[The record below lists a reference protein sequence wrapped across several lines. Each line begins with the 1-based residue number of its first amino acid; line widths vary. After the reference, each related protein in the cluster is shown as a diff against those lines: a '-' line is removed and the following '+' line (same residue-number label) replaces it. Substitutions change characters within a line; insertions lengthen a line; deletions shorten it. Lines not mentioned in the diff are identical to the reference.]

1 MACEIIFQHGWAFD
15 KRCWAEWIKN
25 AQPSLKMSAL
35 DRGYFGQP
43 ETADFSS
50 DESRKILISH
60 SFGLFL
66 LPDHLL
72 KKADMLVSIS
82 GFREFH
88 TAGREGKFSKR
99 LVNLMLKRFGKGS
112 FDVTHEFRSMC
123 GAESDEITATEDGII
138 KLAQDLERLSNSTLD
153 VEHLK
158 KIPYVLLVQGT
169 DDRIVWPERAGD
181 LNASIPGSKLVMVDG
196 AGHGLPFTH
205 YEKCLEIVKKH
216 LFT

>member
-1 MACEIIFQHGWAFD
+1 M
-15 KRCWAEWIKN
+15 KN
-25 AQPSLKMSAL
+25 AQAGLKMSVL

-43 ETADFSS
+43 ESANFSS
-50 DESRKILISH
+50 DKSRKILISH
-60 SFGLFL
+60 SFGLFI

-88 TAGREGKFSKR
+88 TTGREGKFSKR
-99 LVNLMLKRFGKGS
+99 LVNLMLKRFGSGS
-112 FDVTHEFRSMC
+112 FDVTRDFRSMC
-123 GAESDEITATEDGII
+123 SAESDEISATEDGII
-138 KLAQDLERLSNSTLD
+138 KLAEDLERLSNSALD

-169 DDRIVWPERAGD
+169 DDRIVWPERAED
-181 LNASIPGSKLVMVDG
+181 LNASIPGSRLIMVDG

-205 YEKCLEIVKKH
+205 YEKCMEIVFDHLEMQKKG
-216 LFT
+216 FVPVCRSD